1 MVSNLTHYVS
11 ILSVSNLTHPVS
23 ILTLSYLTHIVS
35 IMAMSIVNW
44 SVSNLTILNFSDG
57 MEVEDVIMRRMKQAQ
72 NN

>member
-35 IMAMSIVNW
+35 IMAMLIVN
-44 SVSNLTILNFSDG
+44 NFSDG
-57 MEVEDVIMRRMKQAQ
+57 MEVEDVIMRRMKQEQ